1 MFSVQRDAHK
11 KNYTCVSNQVLRDE
25 RLSLEAK
32 GFMAVVLSLP
42 DEWEFSVR
50 GMVSLCGVST
60 KAMYKVLAEL
70 QKCGY
75 LKLIQEKSN
84 NRFLPVQYV
93 FREICEETEQSS
105 STDVLDTA
113 FPLPDFPLPPIT
125 LSENEESE
133 IPLSENEISSFSLS
147 ENEPQSNTNIS
158 SIENII
164 NTFFINRSDQSDEK
178 EELYEVDKGGLS
190 EEGGEEIIDV
200 EYRELKKEEKT
211 EEKKEEVQKEAPKRY
226 SFDKVSVQINAQR
239 LAVVYERTMVNRIA
253 YLITDVINGGAR
265 TINGEVVP
273 AERIREIF
281 MKIRGED
288 VSTAIKSVG
297 KREIKNFN
305 AYYIT
310 TLYNTVIDRLEKTK
324 PHIDTS
330 PDADTKSSIDI
341 AAIMEDMMKKYREL
355 AEKDI

>member
-1 MFSVQRDAHK
+1 MFSITRDAHK
-11 KNYTCVSNQVLRDE
+11 KNYTCVSNQVLSDE

-50 GMVSLCGVST
+50 GMASLCGVSRHVV
-60 KAMYKVLAEL
+60 YRLLAEL
-70 QKCGY
+70 QKYGY
-75 LKLIQEKSN
+75 LKAEQEKSEN
-84 NRFLPVQYV
+84 SRFMSTEYC
-93 FREICEETEQSS
+93 FCENPIAEPFAPGPTFS
-105 STDVLDTA
+105 DT
-113 FPLPDFPLPPIT
+113 
-125 LSENEESE
+125 
-133 IPLSENEISSFSLS
+133 EISDTEFSDTEVS
-147 ENEPQSNTNIS
+147 HTEFSDTKIQPQSNTNIS

-178 EELYEVDKGGLS
+178 EEFYEVDKGGVS
-190 EEGGEEIIDV
+190 EESGEEIIDV

-211 EEKKEEVQKEAPKRY
+211 EEKKEEVQEEAPKRY

-297 KREIKNFN
+297 KREIKNFD

-324 PHIDTS
+324 PQTET
-330 PDADTKSSIDI
+330 ASSINVDEI
-341 AAIMEDMMKKYREL
+341 LAEVMKKYRVP
-355 AEKDI
+355 AEE

>member
-1 MFSVQRDAHK
+1 MFSITRDAHK

-42 DEWEFSVR
+42 DEWEFSVK
-50 GMVSLCGVST
+50 GMASLCGVAKSQV
-60 KAMYKVLAEL
+60 YRLLAEL
-70 QKCGY
+70 QSYGY
-75 LKLIQEKSN
+75 LKVIQEKEGS
-84 NRFLPVQYV
+84 RFLPVHYSFSELAENAV
-93 FREICEETEQSS
+93 
-105 STDVLDTA
+105 STAEPDVLDTA
-113 FPLPDFPLPPIT
+113 FPLPDFPLPQNEEPQIEKPQNEEP
-125 LSENEESE
+125 ENEDTQFSVT
-133 IPLSENEISSFSLS
+133 ENL
-147 ENEPQSNTNIS
+147 PQSNTNIS

-178 EELYEVDKGGLS
+178 EEFYEVDKGGLS

-211 EEKKEEVQKEAPKRY
+211 EEKKEEVQEEAPKRY

-288 VSTAIKSVG
+288 VSTAIRSVG
-297 KREIKNFN
+297 KREIKNFD

-324 PHIDTS
+324 PQTET
-330 PDADTKSSIDI
+330 ASSINVDEI
-341 AAIMEDMMKKYREL
+341 LAEVMKKYRVP
-355 AEKDI
+355 AEE

>member
-1 MFSVQRDAHK
+1 MFSITRDAHK

-133 IPLSENEISSFSLS
+133 IPLSENEISEVSLS

-178 EELYEVDKGGLS
+178 EEFYEVDKGGLS
-190 EEGGEEIIDV
+190 EEGGEEIVDV

-211 EEKKEEVQKEAPKRY
+211 EEVQEEAPKRY

-297 KREIKNFN
+297 KREIKNFD

-324 PHIDTS
+324 PQTET
-330 PDADTKSSIDI
+330 ASSINVDEI
-341 AAIMEDMMKKYREL
+341 LAEVMKKYRVP
-355 AEKDI
+355 AEE

>member
-1 MFSVQRDAHK
+1 MFSITRDAHQ

-50 GMVSLCGVST
+50 GMASLCGVT
-60 KAMYKVLAEL
+60 KTVVYRIMAEL
-70 QKCGY
+70 ESSGHIKRTR
-75 LKLIQEKSN
+75 EKGDDG
-84 NRFLPVQYV
+84 RFLEFKYT
-93 FREICEETEQSS
+93 FFETPE
-105 STDVLDTA
+105 
-113 FPLPDFPLPPIT
+113 
-125 LSENEESE
+125 
-133 IPLSENEISSFSLS
+133 PLSEKPYIEEPFLENPYMEEPLPENPYMEKPLS
-147 ENEPQSNTNIS
+147 GIQPQSNTNIS

-178 EELYEVDKGGLS
+178 EEFYEVDKGGVS
-190 EEGGEEIIDV
+190 EESGEDIIDV

-211 EEKKEEVQKEAPKRY
+211 EEKNEAVQEEAPKRY

-253 YLITDVINGGAR
+253 YLITDCINGGAR
-265 TINGEVVP
+265 MINGEAVP
-273 AERIREIF
+273 AEKIREIF

-297 KREIKNFN
+297 KREIKNFD

-310 TLYNTVIDRLEKTK
+310 TLYNTVIRRLEKTK
-324 PHIDTS
+324 PQTES
-330 PDADTKSSIDI
+330 ASSIDLDE
-341 AAIMEDMMKKYREL
+341 IMAQAMKKYREL
-355 AEKDI
+355 AEQEE